1 MSCALHT
8 TTNGLGYSMNSSGY
22 YSTFA
27 PPCTCSPAWR
37 AAVVAAEAAGIDVVA
52 QTASAAAAAAAA
64 MVAGA
69 AEESY
74 LPPRRTDTYIEQR
87 DYMPPARSM
96 TSYGPGTGAGGG
108 AGAAAAGGGLPSP
121 MTVPRLSATRVLP
134 MRTNGGG
141 IQPGDLDGLAVPA
154 PTLSRSM
161 TGAYT
166 GVEPGFSNRTPT
178 LFRESRFSTHSTEE
192 GEADGAAS
200 SASALPPVQR
210 TGTEHHGVRW
220 AAPPETELE
229 RLKEE
234 TRSKLHQLLYAL
246 QEEIE
251 RPQIFRSHDEMAA
264 HDAQFTELDEQIE
277 ATLRLL
283 TLLN

>member
-8 TTNGLGYSMNSSGY
+8 TSNGLGYSMNSSGY
-22 YSTFA
+22 YSTYA
-27 PPCTCSPAWR
+27 PACTCSPAWR

-69 AEESY
+69 AEESH
-74 LPPRRTDTYIEQR
+74 LPPRRSDTYVDQTP
-87 DYMPPARSM
+87 YMPPARSM

-108 AGAAAAGGGLPSP
+108 AGAAAAGGGLPAP
-121 MTVPRLSATRVLP
+121 THVPRLA

-154 PTLSRSM
+154 PTLTRSM

-200 SASALPPVQR
+200 SASALPPVRR

-220 AAPPETELE
+220 AAPPETDLE

-234 TRSKLHQLLYAL
+234 TRTKLRQLLYAL

-264 HDAQFTELDEQIE
+264 RDAQFTELDEQIE
-277 ATLRLL
+277 TTLRLL